1 MNIQINHSEKGY
13 YISVNNERITDFTK
27 FKPNKGAV
35 IKIKCPISSLKA
47 DLETL
52 FLQDLFSFVDSP
64 YLSDTFIVEDNT
76 DYFLLAILNKNINEV
91 NNESK

>member
-1 MNIQINHSEKGY
+1 MACLI
-13 YISVNNERITDFTK
+13 
-27 FKPNKGAV
+27 
-35 IKIKCPISSLKA
+35 

-91 NNESK
+91 NNETK